1 MKNRYKLWIVLSL
14 IIVFAAGVAGGFLLE
29 KTLSDRS
36 HRKDRKEKS
45 VRFPTLETMAEQLR
59 LTIDQQEEIRIF
71 FKLNEDEF
79 HTLRKDMRERL
90 STMRVRLIDNIKSV
104 LDQKQTEKFEAMIE
118 NYLALRKKQSERK
131 KNHSNGERNQKG
143 DNR

>member
-1 MKNRYKLWIVLSL
+1 MKNRYKLWIVLSM

-29 KTLSDRS
+29 KTLSDRP
-36 HRKDRKEKS
+36 HRKDRREKS
-45 VRFPTLETMAEQLR
+45 VRFPTLETMAEELR
-59 LTIDQQEEIRIF
+59 LTIDQQEEIRGF

-90 STMRVRLIDNIKSV
+90 SSMRVRLIDNIKSV

-118 NYLALRKKQSERK
+118 NYLAQRKKQSERK
-131 KNHSNGERNQKG
+131 KNHSNGEQNQKG